1 MPLSPP
7 RADVPAALRSAPE
20 EGAGADP
27 TRDGPL
33 QEGERVTWITAR
45 KPHMRTEGTVIA
57 LMGDKARIKVGTLG
71 HSVHVPIE
79 RLERVSG
86 LSVL

>member
-27 TRDGPL
+27 TRDGPI
-33 QEGERVTWITAR
+33 QAGERVSWITAR
-45 KPHMRTEGTVIA
+45 KPHRRTEGKVVA
-57 LMGDKARIKVGTLG
+57 LMGDKARISVGTFG
-71 HSVHVPIE
+71 HYVHVPIE
-79 RLERVSG
+79 RLERA
-86 LSVL
+86 